1 MVSTK
6 ERGRTIK
13 RKPASDLAKEETTFH
28 RSFSFKKHLLSFSI
42 INVMFSDGDMFI
54 RLCEQQQPSVAEVEH
69 AACIYFWY
77 ILQKGVSFP
86 MIQV

>member
-1 MVSTK
+1 
-6 ERGRTIK
+6 
-13 RKPASDLAKEETTFH
+13 
-28 RSFSFKKHLLSFSI
+28 
-42 INVMFSDGDMFI
+42 MFSDGDMFI